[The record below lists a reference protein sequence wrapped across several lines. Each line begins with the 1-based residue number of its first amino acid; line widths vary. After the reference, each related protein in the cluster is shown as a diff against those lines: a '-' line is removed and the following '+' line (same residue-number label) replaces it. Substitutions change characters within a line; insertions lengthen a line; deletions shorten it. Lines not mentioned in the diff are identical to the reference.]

1 MSTSA
6 ISSNSLNSLLESGST
21 GSTSSTGSSNNPMAK
36 LWKELE
42 AALKAGNL
50 SEAKTS
56 YNAIVKMHDQQT
68 GAGLGAQ
75 LRQPGGGADRFCRR
89 AAGHEERPR
98 AERSQW
104 LQQQQ

>member
-21 GSTSSTGSSNNPMAK
+21 SSTSSTASSNNPMAK

-50 SEAKTS
+50 SEAKTA
-56 YNAIVKMHDQQT
+56 YNAI
-68 GAGLGAQ
+68 
-75 LRQPGGGADRFCRR
+75 GGADRFCRR